1 MDNIIFFFKVADD
14 SEDEDGFEVETILEK
29 REAKIGKV
37 EYLVKWKTIDDTL
50 ETTWEPAANL
60 ESVQNLID
68 KFEKELKT
76 QPYSLHYK
84 RQYRSQLLIM

>member
-1 MDNIIFFFKVADD
+1 MFFKVADD

-50 ETTWEPAANL
+50 ETTWEPAGNL
-60 ESVQNLID
+60 ESVQNLVD
-68 KFEKELKT
+68 DFEKELKT
-76 QPYSLHYK
+76 QLDSVHATDNTGVSYSLCNIY
-84 RQYRSQLLIM
+84 Q